1 MNINKQDLIK
11 KTTTTLIIFLLTMP
25 FMAAAAGEK
34 EPRQY
39 CEEGTASG
47 IHFDD
52 NKLVSVYRS
61 PVSIKYNR
69 KSINLSLIKAEMR
82 AKGALSEFLE
92 EQHSRTRGF
101 SDTVDSSDGIKQL
114 TNGEGEIITTEV
126 STMQKEVLIM
136 LENTTSTARFQGLRK
151 FEEAYSQESSEVCV
165 ALGTSP
171 ELVKKARTIQEMFS
185 DPHKITMKKSN
196 AKASL
201 PPKSFHRKS
210 KWK

>member
-1 MNINKQDLIK
+1 MNINKEDLIK
-11 KTTTTLIIFLLTMP
+11 KTTTALIIWLLAMP
-25 FMAAAAGEK
+25 FQAAGEQ
-34 EPRQY
+34 EPHQY

-52 NKLVSVYRS
+52 DKLVSVYRS

-92 EQHSRTRGF
+92 EQHSRTRSF
-101 SDTVDSSDGIKQL
+101 SDTVDTSDGIKQL
-114 TNGEGEIITTEV
+114 TNGEGEIIETEV

-151 FEEAYSQESSEVCV
+151 FEESYNQESSEVCV

-171 ELVKKARTIQEMFS
+171 ELVRKARTIQKMFS
-185 DPHKITMKKSN
+185 DPDKIAMEKSN

-201 PPKSFHRKS
+201 PPKSYHRKS